1 MIKKHEFNYLGM
13 SKDYSNDLQGE
24 KYFDARNIRTTALD
38 KKSQMAVTNE
48 LGNELIFAIPT
59 PVLNYVGTA
68 IEYTVGAQTKSLSY
82 EAIEAAHPRCEIES
96 QFMTDATTVK
106 VSGDQVIVGVKEL
119 RDSAIV
125 VTTDN
130 NGFDCIWELTGINQA
145 SFGLDL
151 LYMADLGLSTD
162 NLLQILYNYENSIV
176 QKMYFVDGVHQ
187 IRYVNI
193 RQSVANGDNK
203 NLIDISPSLLDIVST
218 YTLQQPEIVSVTGG
232 GSHTAGK
239 IQYAY
244 GLFILNG
251 AQTTG
256 SPLSHLVPID
266 KGEGLG
272 GGDVNENLGKSVIVK
287 VTDID
292 PKFTHIKIY
301 AIKYTSYNENPQ
313 VVVVAERE
321 IDNFTEF
328 TYTDDGN
335 YVEEISLEAFQF
347 LGSSP
352 IVPEHIVAKDNRL
365 FPVNIKESV
374 FDVELDTRAYAF
386 GASTETSHV
395 STFSFRGD
403 ATANGN
409 MILQVEDVVYYVPVL
424 DGDSK
429 DTIAEKVRVYL
440 DANLVGYDPV
450 QTTSGLF
457 NSKVIITRTAA
468 GPVSDS
474 VAIGSQVGVTI
485 SWSNSPGS
493 LANNTCVVM
502 NNAFYD
508 DDTNTVVGEESSVT
522 SPDFVLG
529 EKHDAIN
536 RDYDVYK
543 YQADGTTLGASG
555 KYLDITLSQR
565 QYAASEAVEASK
577 LEILKDNEM
586 YRLGIK
592 FYNQRGQSSNPK
604 WVMDFRSPEGN
615 LNRLHAQIGVTMTAD
630 FYVWLNDSSN
640 FESEDDKPVGYKL
653 LRADRTLNDQ
663 TIFAQ
668 GIVNPMVANYVHQEK
683 FVDIG
688 DRIQA
693 VTSTSSDVLPS
704 AIRKFKTDRPFVKC
718 KNFHETAWSYEDGDI
733 ATTNT
738 GPYGPAILS
747 PLSKLRP
754 QFNSGGFNT
763 KETYSG
769 PGGDYRAQTFQFT
782 TMMQFFSPE
791 ILFRN
796 VAIDAGYKL
805 KVVGLIKES
814 SSYNWSTESHPLTSE
829 IAVQA
834 KYVGGFTRGPGVGA
848 TETISNESYLNDF
861 GFYGPTNDKD
871 NIATQQCYREFL
883 GAVSLPTANK
893 DRTIHDV
900 FGTPELT
907 DEGADF
913 KRYNGNPALKYANHI
928 KNMLQDKFAGDA
940 DDGRD
945 VQIKGVNSN
954 GARCLTFALGPDDTS
969 FDISQR
975 PTLESIYADAD
986 IDEDDGI
993 LLTEFV
999 RDDYISYVG
1008 GIYGGFAYE
1017 SKRNSEY
1024 IEIGEFTNIT
1034 DSALVTSPG
1043 DTFVDTFTFTKFAK
1057 DDLQN
1062 TTQTQNLMCEIVSF
1076 RCETSVDLKNRKDL
1090 SSGTWDARFQ
1100 PKHEEY
1106 TNYNLVYSQQP
1117 ILTKTSDVGA
1127 KFKKV
1132 QEFDTRII
1140 STKVKTPGEFIDS
1153 WTDML
1158 ENETMDLDGTYG
1170 PINAVVTLKD
1180 EIFCLQDTA
1189 VSMIAINPRVQI
1201 APGDGVA
1208 LELGTGG
1215 ILHDYKYLSTTIG
1228 CLNKFGVISTENTF
1242 YFVDVIN
1249 RGIMSFSQGQVARFS
1264 DLKGF
1269 HHTLVNDM
1277 SYDKLLLD
1285 NPVKGDGISIGYNPA
1300 SADVYFS
1307 FRQSPSVSTA
1317 KDAVGDFTLGFNEKT
1332 GEFVCYYDYIPAW
1345 YINKGSTLISSS
1357 PDSDQVWEHGVG
1369 TPNNF
1374 YGVQYPSSITLHV
1387 APPGHEV
1394 ILNSASYKLEATDSA
1409 GRDLP
1414 TTGLTHVEVY
1424 NDYQTSGKVALQIRK
1439 NAFKKFRNWKINLP
1453 REQGMRERMRSAWGF
1468 VKFTFDNPEGNNL
1481 ILHNISIFYTEH

>member
-424 DGDSK
+424 DGDSREA
-429 DTIAEKVRVYL
+429 IAEKVRVYL
-440 DANLVGYDPV
+440 DANLVGYDAV
-450 QTTSGLF
+450 QIASGLF
-457 NSKVIITRTAA
+457 KSTVTITRTAA

-834 KYVGGFTRGPGVGA
+834 KYVGGFTRGSGVGA